1 MRRISVASAGL
12 TRARIDEV
20 VVAKADSLLLLPGCS
35 GEKQLQI
42 LRLTTPELMKTLGAP
57 FAQDDSISC

>member
-1 MRRISVASAGL
+1 M
-12 TRARIDEV
+12 
-20 VVAKADSLLLLPGCS
+20 
-35 GEKQLQI
+35 QLQI